1 MGKKSYGPIIN
12 FYEEILPN
20 LVFTDNDEILFFDQ
34 LEIICNLL
42 NNEFGEN
49 NVVISGSLAMFL
61 QGIRLREHQDQS
73 DIDIFLLSDTL
84 KDYNEDNLN
93 KEKYKYWLYKETD
106 INVKLDV
113 LTQKIFTRNFFSY
126 NTFQFNDV
134 KIKVETPESLLR
146 YETLALKQDLGK
158 EKFNND
164 ILKIQK
170 WIDNKNDNECV
181 SIIKALNDIFSN
193 INIPYVIA
201 GSYSLWMQGIKLERG
216 FGYDVDIILLCE
228 KNSTIVDN
236 LIQNEEFQKI
246 LYSYDINKKLDFV
259 DKHPIID
266 NHFNKINFKGY
277 DVYVT
282 DISNFIKTKLR
293 YLREQKSQSN
303 VIKSK
308 FDLECLSNLD
318 EYKKIII
325 DYDLIGTINDMNNK
339 IEEVLK
345 INNDNDNN
353 QFYNN
358 IQNQFNS
365 ITQSIINKLKND
377 TNNKL

>member
-20 LVFTDNDEILFFDQ
+20 LEFTDNDEILFFDQ

-84 KDYNEDNLN
+84 KDYNEENLN

-106 INVKLDV
+106 INVKLDI

-158 EKFNND
+158 EKFNDD
-164 ILKIQK
+164 IPKIQK

-193 INIPYVIA
+193 IHIPYVIA
-201 GSYSLWMQGIKLERG
+201 GSYSLWMQGIKLERS

-246 LYSYDINKKLDFV
+246 LYSYNINKKLDFV

-277 DVYVT
+277 SVYVT

-293 YLREQKSQSN
+293 YLREQKSKNN

-345 INNDNDNN
+345 INNDNN

-365 ITQSIINKLKND
+365 ITQSIINKLKTD

>member
-20 LVFTDNDEILFFDQ
+20 LEFTDNDEILFFDQ

-84 KDYNEDNLN
+84 KDYNEENLN

-158 EKFNND
+158 EKFNDD
-164 ILKIQK
+164 IPKIQK
-170 WIDNKNDNECV
+170 WINNKNDNECV

-201 GSYSLWMQGIKLERG
+201 GSYSLWMQGIKLERS

-228 KNSTIVDN
+228 KNSIIVDN

-246 LYSYDINKKLDFV
+246 LYSYNINKKLDFV

-277 DVYVT
+277 SVYVT

-293 YLREQKSQSN
+293 YLREQKSQNN

-345 INNDNDNN
+345 INNDNN

-365 ITQSIINKLKND
+365 ITQSIINKLKTD

>member
-20 LVFTDNDEILFFDQ
+20 LEFTDNDEILFINRID
-34 LEIICNLL
+34 EICYIL
-42 NNEFGEN
+42 NEEFGDG

-73 DIDIFLLSDTL
+73 DIDIFLLSDAL
-84 KDYNEDNLN
+84 KDYNEENLN

-158 EKFNND
+158 EKFNDD
-164 ILKIQK
+164 IPKIQK

-201 GSYSLWMQGIKLERG
+201 GSYSLWMQGIKLERS

-246 LYSYDINKKLDFV
+246 LYSYNINKKLDFV

-277 DVYVT
+277 SVYVT

-293 YLREQKSQSN
+293 YLREQKSKNN

-345 INNDNDNN
+345 INNDNN

-365 ITQSIINKLKND
+365 ITQSIINKLKTD

>member
-20 LVFTDNDEILFFDQ
+20 LEFTDNDEILFINRID
-34 LEIICNLL
+34 EICYIL
-42 NNEFGEN
+42 NEEFGDG

-73 DIDIFLLSDTL
+73 DIDIFLLSDAL
-84 KDYNEDNLN
+84 KDYNEENLN

-158 EKFNND
+158 EKFNDD
-164 ILKIQK
+164 IPKIQK

-201 GSYSLWMQGIKLERG
+201 GSYSLWMQGIKLERS

-246 LYSYDINKKLDFV
+246 LYSYNINKKLDFV

-277 DVYVT
+277 SVYVT

-293 YLREQKSQSN
+293 YLREQKSKNN

-345 INNDNDNN
+345 INNDNN
-353 QFYNN
+353 QFYNS

-365 ITQSIINKLKND
+365 ITQSIINKLKTD

>member
-12 FYEEILPN
+12 FYKEILPN
-20 LVFTDNDEILFFDQ
+20 LEFTDNDEILFFDQ

-84 KDYNEDNLN
+84 KDYNEENLN

-106 INVKLDV
+106 INVKLDI

-158 EKFNND
+158 EKFNDD
-164 ILKIQK
+164 IPKIQK

-193 INIPYVIA
+193 IHIPYVIA
-201 GSYSLWMQGIKLERG
+201 GSYSLWMQGIKLERS

-246 LYSYDINKKLDFV
+246 LYSYNINKKLDFV

-277 DVYVT
+277 SVYVT

-293 YLREQKSQSN
+293 YLREQKSKNN

-325 DYDLIGTINDMNNK
+325 DYDLIGTINDINNK

-345 INNDNDNN
+345 INNDNN

-365 ITQSIINKLKND
+365 ITQSIINKLKTD